1 MNGAISTGSLR
12 LDLEL
17 GIGGIPRGSITELFG
32 PEASGKTTLCHHIIT
47 EAQKWGGVCAWI
59 DGDHTLEPLHASHC
73 GVDPDRLYVCEPACA
88 EQALEIA
95 EILARSGGIEV
106 LVIDSIL
113 SLAPRREIQGRLGG
127 SYFGV
132 QSRLLSFSLQKL
144 SAAIRS
150 TQTAIVLT
158 TQGPQGPADIY
169 HPAEVST
176 ARLAIKL
183 HSSLRLELAW
193 LGTIPK
199 KGIAIGD
206 RVQIR
211 VRKNKFGP
219 NFRTIV
225 LELLY
230 NEGVIK
236 TGEILDI
243 GIASSLIVEHES
255 IYSYRGLQLG
265 MGRES
270 VYNFLR
276 HHPAVSQ
283 QIEED
288 IRQQLLPPAV
298 SRVSLQ
304 TVARQMGTKKG

>member
-1 MNGAISTGSLR
+1 MNGTISTGSLR

-17 GIGGIPRGSITELFG
+17 GTGGIPRGLITELSG
-32 PEASGKTTLCHHIIT
+32 PESSGKTTLCQHIIT
-47 EAQKWGGVCAWI
+47 EAQKWGGVCALI
-59 DGDHTLEPLHASHC
+59 DGDHTLEPRYASRC
-73 GVDPDRLYVCEPACA
+73 GVNLDRLYVCEPACA

-95 EILARSGGIEV
+95 ETLARSGGIEV

-113 SLAPRREIQGRLGG
+113 SLAPRREIQGRLGD
-127 SYFGV
+127 SYFEA
-132 QSRLLSFSLQKL
+132 QSHLLSISLQKL

-150 TQTAIVLT
+150 SHTAIVLT
-158 TQGPQGPADIY
+158 TQARRSSPDIF

-183 HSSLRLELAW
+183 HSSLRLEHAS
-193 LGTIPK
+193 LGIIQK
-199 KGIAIGD
+199 KGGAIGN
-206 RVQIR
+206 RVKIR
-211 VRKNKFGP
+211 ITKNKLGP

-243 GIASSLIVEHES
+243 GIETSIIVEQES
-255 IYSYRGLQLG
+255 IYSYRGLQMG
-265 MGRES
+265 VGREN

-276 HHPAVSQ
+276 HNPVISQ
-283 QIEED
+283 EIEED
-288 IRQQLLPPAV
+288 IRQHLLLP
-298 SRVSLQ
+298 SLSLS
-304 TVARQMGTKKG
+304 